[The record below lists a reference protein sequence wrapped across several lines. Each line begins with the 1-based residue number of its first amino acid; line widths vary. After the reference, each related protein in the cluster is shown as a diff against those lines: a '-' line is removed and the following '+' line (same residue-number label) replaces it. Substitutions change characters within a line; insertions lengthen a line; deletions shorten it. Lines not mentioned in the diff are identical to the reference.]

1 MTFHYLLMAGHAIY
15 LKQLMAELYHT
26 GLTPGQPK
34 VLDYLMEHDGANQK
48 EIANACHTFPDK
60 RKKEIPCHIEA
71 ATLTSV
77 LNGMEAKSL
86 IERRRTDGN
95 RRSFYIFLTDRGREM
110 GREVTEA
117 FARLEEYTFQ
127 DIPTEKVG
135 KFMEMFQELYQ
146 RMENHADTGK
156 PTK

>member
-15 LKQLMAELYHT
+15 LKQLMAELNHT

-48 EIANACHTFPDK
+48 EIANA
-60 RKKEIPCHIEA
+60 CHIEA

-146 RMENHADTGK
+146 RMENHGDTGK
-156 PTK
+156 PTN

>member
-1 MTFHYLLMAGHAIY
+1 
-15 LKQLMAELYHT
+15 
-26 GLTPGQPK
+26 
-34 VLDYLMEHDGANQK
+34 MEHDGANQK
-48 EIANACHTFPDK
+48 EIANA
-60 RKKEIPCHIEA
+60 CHIEA

-95 RRSFYIFLTDRGREM
+95 RRSFYIFLTDCGREM
-110 GREVTEA
+110 GREGTEA
-117 FARLEEYTFQ
+117 FARLEEYTFK

-135 KFMEMFQELYQ
+135 EFMEMFQELYQ
-146 RMENHADTGK
+146 RMKNHADTGK

>member
-15 LKQLMAELYHT
+15 LKQLMAELNHT

-48 EIANACHTFPDK
+48 E
-60 RKKEIPCHIEA
+60 
-71 ATLTSV
+71 
-77 LNGMEAKSL
+77 
-86 IERRRTDGN
+86 
-95 RRSFYIFLTDRGREM
+95 M

-127 DIPTEKVG
+127 DIPPEKVG
-135 KFMEMFQELYQ
+135 EFMEMFQELYE
-146 RMENHADTGK
+146 RMKNHADTGE

>member
-48 EIANACHTFPDK
+48 EIANACH
-60 RKKEIPCHIEA
+60 IEA

-77 LNGMEAKSL
+77 LNGMEAKS
-86 IERRRTDGN
+86 
-95 RRSFYIFLTDRGREM
+95 LTDRGREM

>member
-48 EIANACHTFPDK
+48 EIANA
-60 RKKEIPCHIEA
+60 CHIEA

-117 FARLEEYTFQ
+117 FARLEEYRISLLKRLVNLWKCSRNYIKEWKITL
-127 DIPTEKVG
+127 IPGNQQSKH
-135 KFMEMFQELYQ
+135 YI
-146 RMENHADTGK
+146 
-156 PTK
+156 